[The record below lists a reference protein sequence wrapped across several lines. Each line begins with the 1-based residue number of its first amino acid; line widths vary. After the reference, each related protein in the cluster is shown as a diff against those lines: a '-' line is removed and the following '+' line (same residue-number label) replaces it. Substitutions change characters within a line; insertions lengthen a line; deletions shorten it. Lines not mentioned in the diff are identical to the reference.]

1 MDKLNARSCSAS
13 VHESVMCSLIFIL
26 FLNPLLAIFLQVVHV
41 ELAGN
46 DASSYEKVTDCKM
59 ASWMIIL
66 VAIAGAV
73 GLFLMLLACCCVSF
87 TSLLCLQRYKSTY
100 ECII

>member
-1 MDKLNARSCSAS
+1 MLLLK
-13 VHESVMCSLIFIL
+13 
-26 FLNPLLAIFLQVVHV
+26 PLLAVFLQVVDV
-41 ELAGN
+41 ELAGS
-46 DASSYEKVTDCKM
+46 DASSYEKITDCKM

-73 GLFLMLLACCCVSF
+73 GLFLMLLACCCVSY

-100 ECII
+100 D

>member
-1 MDKLNARSCSAS
+1 M
-13 VHESVMCSLIFIL
+13 L
-26 FLNPLLAIFLQVVHV
+26 FLKPLLAVFLQVADV
-41 ELAGN
+41 ELAGS
-46 DASSYEKVTDCKM
+46 DASSYEKITDCKM

-73 GLFLMLLACCCVSF
+73 GLFLMLLACCCVSY

-100 ECII
+100 D

>member
-1 MDKLNARSCSAS
+1 MFFF
-13 VHESVMCSLIFIL
+13 IFIL
-26 FLNPLLAIFLQVVHV
+26 FFNPLLAVFLQVVHV

-73 GLFLMLLACCCVSF
+73 GLFMLLAFCWVSY
-87 TSLLCLQRYKSTY
+87 T
-100 ECII
+100 